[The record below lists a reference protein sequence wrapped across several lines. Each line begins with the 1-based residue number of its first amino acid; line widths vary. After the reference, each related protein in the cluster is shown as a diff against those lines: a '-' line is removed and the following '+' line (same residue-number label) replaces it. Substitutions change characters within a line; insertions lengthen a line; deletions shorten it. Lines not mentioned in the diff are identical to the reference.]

1 MHVHSP
7 ARIQQ
12 PNTPMNIAVFMYI
25 ADCNIF
31 VTNRITSGSILFNT
45 VQYCHWN
52 KNMALALNNAKLL
65 PAL

>member
-31 VTNRITSGSILFNT
+31 ITNRITSGSILFNT
-45 VQYCHWN
+45 VTGTRTWH
-52 KNMALALNNAKLL
+52 
-65 PAL
+65 